1 MKIVESFEEAVAI
14 GAETIIKDG
23 DTEYRCYM
31 PGEIERPVVEA
42 IPPVPTLSAWQIRKA
57 LNQMGLREAVEAAV
71 AAGPQDAKDAWAY
84 ANEFER
90 DHYLI
95 ESFAQALG
103 KSDEDIDALFALG
116 ATL

>member
-1 MKIVESFEEAVAI
+1 MKIVETFEEAVAL

-23 DTEYRCYM
+23 DAAYRCYM

-42 IPPVPTLSAWQIRKA
+42 PPPVPTLSAWQIRKA
-57 LNQMGLREAVEAAV
+57 LNQMGLRDAVEAAV

-90 DHYLI
+90 SHPLI

-103 KSDEDIDALFALG
+103 KSDEDIDALFTLG

>member
-1 MKIVESFEEAVAI
+1 
-14 GAETIIKDG
+14 
-23 DTEYRCYM
+23 M
-31 PGEIERPVVEA
+31 PGEIQRPVVEA
-42 IPPVPTLSAWQIRKA
+42 PPPVPTLSAWQIRKA
-57 LNQMGLREAVEAAV
+57 LNQMGLRDAVEAAV

-90 DHYLI
+90 GHPLI

-103 KSDEDIDALFALG
+103 KTDEDIDALFALG

>member
-1 MKIVESFEEAVAI
+1 MKIVDTFEKAVAL

-23 DTEYRCYM
+23 DAAYRCYM
-31 PGEIERPVVEA
+31 PGEIQRPVVEPA
-42 IPPVPTLSAWQIRKA
+42 PAVPTLSAWQIRKA

-71 AAGPQDAKDAWAY
+71 AAGSQDAKDAWQY

-90 DHYLI
+90 THPLI

>member
-1 MKIVESFEEAVAI
+1 MKIVETYEKAVAL
-14 GAETIIKDG
+14 GAETVIKDA
-23 DTEYRCYM
+23 DDAYRCYM
-31 PGEIERPVVEA
+31 PGEIQRTVVEA
-42 IPPVPTLSAWQIRKA
+42 PTPVPSITAWQIRKA

-71 AAGPQDAKDAWAY
+71 AAGSQDAKDAWQY

-90 DHYLI
+90 THPLI

>member
-1 MKIVESFEEAVAI
+1 MKIVDTFEKAVAL
-14 GAETIIKDG
+14 GASDIFRDAEDV
-23 DTEYRCYM
+23 YRCYM
-31 PGEIERPVVEA
+31 PGEIQRPVVEA
-42 IPPVPTLSAWQIRKA
+42 PPAPTLSAWQIRKA
-57 LNQMGLREAVEAAV
+57 LNQMGLRDAVEAAV

-90 DHYLI
+90 GHPLI

>member
-1 MKIVESFEEAVAI
+1 MQVVETYEEAVAL
-14 GAETIIKDG
+14 GAETIIKDS

-42 IPPVPTLSAWQIRKA
+42 PPPVPSITAWQIRKA

-90 DHYLI
+90 GHPLI

-103 KSDEDIDALFALG
+103 KTDEDIDALFALG

>member
-1 MKIVESFEEAVAI
+1 MIEVTSQKEAESL
-14 GAETIIKDG
+14 GAEVIIKDAE
-23 DTEYRCYM
+23 DKWRCYM

-42 IPPVPTLSAWQIRKA
+42 PPPVPTLSAWQIRKA

-71 AAGPQDAKDAWAY
+71 AAGSHDSKDAWQY

-90 DHYLI
+90 THPLI